1 MSALRLA
8 LWGWL
13 GLAVALPLGIVVALS
28 VGTGAEGVPPVRW
41 PWEEG
46 ASLDAW
52 RLMAEDDVVLLALW
66 RSLVVA
72 GTTAGL
78 CVALAFPMALGL
90 LRAAPRWRPLL
101 LALVLLPFLS
111 GFLLRVAAWIGL
123 LRDSGWINAL
133 LIAAGLIEE
142 PLRLLGTDLALYLGM
157 VHAYLPFALLPL
169 LAWFA
174 KRDTRLEEAAADL
187 GAGPFTVFRTVTLP
201 LAWPAAAGAFLLVF
215 IPAAGEFVIPELL
228 GPPDAMLAGRAI
240 WSEFFGTRD
249 WPFAGALATALL
261 LVLLIP
267 ILAQQRSGL
276 K

>member
-1 MSALRLA
+1 MTLRAA
-8 LWGWL
+8 LWAWL
-13 GLAVALPLGIVVALS
+13 ALAVALPLAIVAAIAF
-28 VGTGAEGVPPVRW
+28 GTSAEGIPPVRF
-41 PWEEG
+41 PWEAG
-46 ASLDAW
+46 ASLEAW
-52 RLMAEDDVVLLALW
+52 RTIAEDDLALMALW

-78 CVALAFPMALGL
+78 CVLLAFPMALGL
-90 LRAAPRWRPLL
+90 LRAEPRWRPVL

-123 LRDSGWINAL
+123 LRDSGWVNSV
-133 LIAAGLIEE
+133 LISLGVIEE

-169 LAWFA
+169 IAWLA
-174 KRDTRLEEAAADL
+174 KRDVRLEEAAADL
-187 GAGPFTVFRTVTLP
+187 GASPLTVFRTVTLP

-249 WPFAGALATALL
+249 WPVAGALATGLL
-261 LVLLIP
+261 LVLLLP
-267 ILAQQRSGL
+267 ILAQQRTGA